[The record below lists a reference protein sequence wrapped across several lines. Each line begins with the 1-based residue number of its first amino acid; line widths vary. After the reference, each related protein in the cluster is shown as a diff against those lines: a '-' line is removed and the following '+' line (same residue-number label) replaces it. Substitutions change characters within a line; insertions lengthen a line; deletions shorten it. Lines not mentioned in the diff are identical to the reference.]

1 MWRADEIDKY
11 KLARKAELAELAG
24 KHMGEYGRAW
34 VGCGSRRG
42 SRGS

>member
-11 KLARKAELAELAG
+11 KLARKVELAG